1 MKINEHEGNHTSG
14 PTIFK
19 ANMNSF
25 ISAII
30 TPRILLVPYC
40 AHHVPTYHTWMRDPE
55 IQKATASEPL
65 TLDEEYAMQRSWRT
79 DHDKLTFIA
88 CYALEEEP
96 AQDPEKDFCVK
107 PEKDDAP
114 DRMIGDVNL
123 FLYED
128 DEQEL
133 EEDDDDDDDDEA
145 NEQHTAKSNRVNPII
160 GELEIM
166 LAHRPARGQ
175 GLAQEVLLAF
185 MWHIVTSLTCILD
198 EYRAGSDAEMRY
210 MKYLRVKI
218 DQHNV
223 QSLALFQRLGFE
235 RKGEEPNYF
244 GEVEMR
250 MQMEDVEQKVGEGR
264 NVKRLAYGK

>member
-1 MKINEHEGNHTSG
+1 
-14 PTIFK
+14 
-19 ANMNSF
+19 
-25 ISAII
+25 
-30 TPRILLVPYC
+30 
-40 AHHVPTYHTWMRDPE
+40 MRDPE

-88 CYALEEEP
+88 CYAMDAEP
-96 AQDPEKDFCVK
+96 AEDSGKDFCVE

-128 DEQEL
+128 EEQAS
-133 EEDDDDDDDDEA
+133 DDAEA
-145 NEQHTAKSNRVNPII
+145 NGQITAKSNRVNVIV

-166 LAHRPARGQ
+166 LAHKPARGQ

-185 MWHIVTSLTCILD
+185 MWYIVTSLTRILE
-198 EYRAGSDAEMRY
+198 EYHAGSEAEACH
-210 MKYLRVKI
+210 MKYMRVKI

-223 QSLALFQRLGFE
+223 QSLALFQRLGF
-235 RKGEEPNYF
+235 KKIGEEPNYF

-250 MQMEDVEQKVGEGR
+250 MQMEDVKQKVGER
-264 NVKRLAYGK
+264 KNMKRLVYGN